1 MVSPPIF
8 TQSEVENLKEH
19 GVPVV
24 VLRKDPSCEDSVW
37 IKNYIV
43 MKTVMKRLCNAP
55 QPK

>member
-24 VLRKDPSCEDSVW
+24 VLRKDPASEDSVW
-37 IKNYIV
+37 IKNYAV
-43 MKTVMKRLCNAP
+43 MKTVMKRLRDAP